1 MQKYMGR
8 SPQRELPK
16 TGEVEDQLL
25 YGLKICRIRFAGL
38 LAGFKLVFLVRTQ
51 QACFDLNVHKII
63 FFLCISTWLFFEKV
77 HSYESKINYTQLI
90 K

>member
-8 SPQRELPK
+8 SSQRELPK

-38 LAGFKLVFLVRTQ
+38 LAGFKLVFQVRTQ
-51 QACFDLNVHKII
+51 QDCFDAILNVHKKII
-63 FFLCISTWLFFEKV
+63 FFSL
-77 HSYESKINYTQLI
+77 HINLVI
-90 K
+90 F